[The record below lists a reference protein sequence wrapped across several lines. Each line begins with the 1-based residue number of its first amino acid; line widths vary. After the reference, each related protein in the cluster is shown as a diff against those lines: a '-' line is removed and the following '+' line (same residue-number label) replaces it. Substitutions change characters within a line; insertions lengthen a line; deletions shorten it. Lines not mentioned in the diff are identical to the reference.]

1 MKDIISKD
9 SKLDDYLDRNKRRQK
24 QLEDLETEFNDIV
37 DKDDDESENRK
48 QQILLE
54 AIDIGSDEIDD
65 LAEVILLYGS
75 IPLPD
80 PYEGG
85 GDEDEDADSVFD
97 KFISAA
103 EYCIDSFS
111 SVVGSVVGSRE
122 RQPQKGLTVRMPPPG
137 SPGWEGAIARLN
149 AERERTRVWR

>member
-9 SKLDDYLDRNKRRQK
+9 GKLDDFIDRNKRRQK
-24 QLEDLETEFNDIV
+24 QVEDLLTEFNDIV

-48 QQILLE
+48 QQILSE
-54 AIDIGSDEIDD
+54 AIDICSDEIDD
-65 LAEVILLYGS
+65 LAEVILLFGS

-85 GDEDEDADSVFD
+85 GDEGEDADGVFD

-111 SVVGSVVGSRE
+111 SLVGSRE

>member
-1 MKDIISKD
+1 MKDIISKN
-9 SKLDDYLDRNKRRQK
+9 SKVDDYLDRNKRRQK
-24 QLEDLETEFNDIV
+24 QLEDLVTELNDIV
-37 DKDDDESENRK
+37 DKDDEESENRK
-48 QQILLE
+48 HQILSE

-85 GDEDEDADSVFD
+85 GDEDEDADGVFD

-103 EYCIDSFS
+103 EFCIDAFS
-111 SVVGSVVGSRE
+111 SVVGLGE

-137 SPGWEGAIARLN
+137 SSGWEGAIARLN